1 MPRVSAN
8 RAKDPRLG
16 DLLKVLETVLEV
28 AGLTRRELARRLGS
42 DYLLRRISEGER
54 EFTVRQLLELA
65 DAVQLKPIELFRMA
79 FDDDDANPSPLLQRL
94 QEQSRRLTAVL
105 GRVKTAPEPDAATA
119 PAERNQERNEEEP
132 TR

>member
-105 GRVKTAPEPDAATA
+105 GRVKMAPESDAAMA
-119 PAERNQERNEEEP
+119 PAERNQARNEEEP